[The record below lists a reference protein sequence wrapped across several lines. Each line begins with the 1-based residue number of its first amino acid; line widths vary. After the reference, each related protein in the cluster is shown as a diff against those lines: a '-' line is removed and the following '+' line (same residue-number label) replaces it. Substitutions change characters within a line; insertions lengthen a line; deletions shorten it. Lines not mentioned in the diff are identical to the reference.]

1 MHEDVYLNLREHLD
15 SLPGGYP
22 TTDSGVE
29 MRILEKL
36 FTPEDARMAVC
47 LSREPDSPAA
57 IARKRG
63 VPESEA
69 AEQLESMARRG
80 LILRVRNEG
89 EVLYGAVQFMVGI
102 YEHQSVSMDREF
114 AELAEEYLLYVG
126 MAQGQNET
134 EQMRVIPVAST
145 IDVTSDIATYDQIR
159 ELVGEKR
166 VISVS
171 PCVCRK
177 QQGALGNEC
186 ERPWDACMRFGE
198 MAEYYIENGWG
209 RRLSPE
215 EALRALDLAEEQ
227 GLVLMPDNAQDIEF
241 VCSCCSCCCAWLR
254 TFKMFPN
261 PAEFL
266 RSNYCA
272 VKDLEN
278 CTACLTCIE
287 RCPMDAVQRVRAGR
301 RDRPGKVH
309 RLRGLPF
316 HLPGESD
323 ITGPQRTDS
332 DSACEFRGKA
342 GPDNGGER
350 PGLAALSCG
359 GAEPAAFDIAT

>member
-1 MHEDVYLNLREHLD
+1 MKEDIYLNLREHLD

-36 FTPEDARMAVC
+36 FTPDDARMAVC

-57 IARKRG
+57 IARSRDL
-63 VPESEA
+63 PESEA

-89 EVLYGAVQFMVGI
+89 EVLYGAVQFLVGI
-102 YEHQSVSMDREF
+102 YEHQAVSMDREF
-114 AELAEEYLLYVG
+114 AELAQEYLLYIG

-159 ELVGEKR
+159 ELVGEKQS
-166 VISVS
+166 ISVS

-186 ERPWDACMRFGE
+186 ERPSEACMQFGE

-209 RRLSPE
+209 KRLSPE
-215 EALRALDLAEEQ
+215 EALRTLDLAEEQ

-241 VCSCCSCCCAWLR
+241 VCSCCSCCCGWLR
-254 TFKMFPN
+254 GYKMLPT

-287 RCPMDAVQRVRAGR
+287 RCPMDAVIESEQGVEIDPARCIGCGVCLSTCPEKAISLTPKEPTVTPPATFEEKL
-301 RDRPGKVH
+301 DRITAE
-309 RLRGLPF
+309 RGL
-316 HLPGESD
+316 
-323 ITGPQRTDS
+323 
-332 DSACEFRGKA
+332 A
-342 GPDNGGER
+342 
-350 PGLAALSCG
+350 
-359 GAEPAAFDIAT
+359 